1 MKMFL
6 SALAVAFVAQ
16 ISAQNPDPVV
26 MRINGHDILSSEF
39 KYYFNKNRDQ
49 QITEGQMTPQEYAPL
64 FTAYKLKV
72 EAAKEAKL
80 DTVQAFQTE
89 YLGYRN
95 QLVRNALVSRQAE
108 EAEAKVYYDNMKS
121 VIGPEGLVKPA
132 HIFIGLRQNAGI
144 EEQEKAK
151 ARIDSLYEAL
161 KNGADFAELALKYSD
176 DKASAIKGGEL
187 PWIAKNQTVKE
198 FEDMTFRMK
207 KGDISEPFQSVMGY
221 HIVKIKD
228 KKQLEPFEEIKEN
241 ILRELEQQG
250 LKEHLAKIVLDSLMQ
265 EKEAPGSLEE
275 LMDREAERL
284 AASDEDMKYLMQE
297 YHDGLL
303 LYELCSKEIWQK
315 AAVDTVG
322 LEKYFKKNK
331 KKYRWDEPR
340 YHGILYFCRSNDV
353 LKKVASSLK
362 RKPEQD
368 WTRIIKNEFNADSL
382 QVRATQ
388 KVFKKGEN
396 RYVDYLVFRSKKK
409 PAEMQTFKYY
419 GIKGRKLKKGPKYWW
434 DAQSAVTADYQAY
447 KEQEYVDSLR
457 ERYEVVIFTDV
468 LDALK

>member
-1 MKMFL
+1 MFL

-265 EKEAPGSLEE
+265 EKDAPGSLEE

>member
-265 EKEAPGSLEE
+265 EKDAPGSLEE

>member
-1 MKMFL
+1 MFL

-49 QITEGQMTPQEYAPL
+49 QITEGQMTPQEYTPL

-265 EKEAPGSLEE
+265 EKDAPGSLEE